1 MKNIIEFIE
10 DATPFKVDEKKLF
23 AWLYE
28 NKISADRMYFKLITC
43 SRLDRDN
50 FFDSFNEYSIY
61 KEREK

>member
-43 SRLDRDN
+43 NRLDRDN